1 MIKNFIFA
9 LCAYILFSNFVYA
22 NWFDGK
28 IPMRVCNNGNSV
40 DALSCNNKC
49 DKGDID
55 FEFQVNVVSNIVL
68 QKVYTKGKLFQT
80 NALKN
85 CKVIDKRNWI
95 CETIEESN
103 FLKYEKYEDKHVM
116 NDGVYANITLVNN
129 IERKFPTCAK

>member
-22 NWFDGK
+22 SWFDGK
-28 IPMRVCNNGNSV
+28 VQMRVCNNGNSV

-49 DKGDID
+49 DKGSID
-55 FEFQVNVVSNIVL
+55 LEFQVNVVSNIVL
-68 QKVYTKGKLFQT
+68 QKMYTKGKLFDT

-85 CKVIDKRNWI
+85 CKVIDKKNWI